1 MAKVRKE
8 YDAEGV
14 KLTMRTRDYLADM
27 SGQLALGIMGNLV
40 GQMTYFYTDKV
51 GMAVGAV
58 GVVMA
63 IAKIIDAFTDVIF
76 GNIIDHSRGGNK
88 KYFRWMIALAIPA
101 AAIVALM
108 FTVPKNVASGVQV
121 AYALVTNLLL
131 TAVIYTMIATPFSA
145 VMVVR
150 TKSNSERSSM
160 GVFRAVGNYGAGM
173 IIAIA
178 TIPVTNMLGGTQDA
192 WIKYGVVLALAVLLL
207 FMICWL
213 NGHKAAFTRE
223 NADESG
229 GSAVPEEEPV
239 PFGPA
244 MSMLFKNKY
253 WVIVLLFNLITAIT
267 NGIVG
272 SAGTYYCKWIFGNDN
287 LVALLG
293 AVQAREGHKGIVIH
307 QHIDPG
313 AGIVLVALPD
323 KGQVIEF
330 PVVCKGAH
338 GGKIAAGG
346 FAEEGNALGVIAIDL
361 RICPQEADRGFAVLN
376 GGGKRRFLGKSVV
389 HRGHRIP
396 VIPKIAVHQLGLP
409 RLRRARDKTAAVNEH
424 VEGRVFHAVGQIEIQ
439 IIALRDRSVGDV
451 AIRFPPVPGFDCRVP
466 IVFHG
471 EIVQAQRDGPV
482 TDPAKQQQD
491 HKKAGQRQKDG
502 LLSFHVCSHRNGAV
516 AKQLPFS

>member
-213 NGHKAAFTRE
+213 NGHKAAFT
-223 NADESG
+223 
-229 GSAVPEEEPV
+229 
-239 PFGPA
+239 
-244 MSMLFKNKY
+244 
-253 WVIVLLFNLITAIT
+253 VL
-267 NGIVG
+267 
-272 SAGTYYCKWIFGNDN
+272 
-287 LVALLG
+287 
-293 AVQAREGHKGIVIH
+293 
-307 QHIDPG
+307 
-313 AGIVLVALPD
+313 
-323 KGQVIEF
+323 
-330 PVVCKGAH
+330 
-338 GGKIAAGG
+338 
-346 FAEEGNALGVIAIDL
+346 
-361 RICPQEADRGFAVLN
+361 
-376 GGGKRRFLGKSVV
+376 
-389 HRGHRIP
+389 GHRP
-396 VIPKIAVHQLGLP
+396 
-409 RLRRARDKTAAVNEH
+409 
-424 VEGRVFHAVGQIEIQ
+424 
-439 IIALRDRSVGDV
+439 AL
-451 AIRFPPVPGFDCRVP
+451 
-466 IVFHG
+466 
-471 EIVQAQRDGPV
+471 
-482 TDPAKQQQD
+482 
-491 HKKAGQRQKDG
+491 
-502 LLSFHVCSHRNGAV
+502 
-516 AKQLPFS
+516 

>member
-207 FMICWL
+207 FLICWL

-223 NADESG
+223 EEGANGAPAE
-229 GSAVPEEEPV
+229 PEEEPV

-293 AVQAREGHKGIVIH
+293 AVGLVATVIGF
-307 QHIDPG
+307 ILSKPIISKLG
-313 AGIVLVALPD
+313 VTRTVSVGCLGAALMAGIRCFAPANFYLYVGTSLIGSFVQIPLMCLYGVLLAMAVDYNEWKYDKKLVAMSSGAIGFGNKVGSGLGSLLLSAFLVIGAYDATLAVASQSMRWSIYGFSNYLPL
-323 KGQVIEF
+323 VI
-330 PVVCKGAH
+330 
-338 GGKIAAGG
+338 
-346 FAEEGNALGVIAIDL
+346 NLRMYVIF
-361 RICPQEADRGFAVLN
+361 RGFDLEQKLPQMRAEVEAR
-376 GGGKRRFLGKSVV
+376 KAGKS
-389 HRGHRIP
+389 
-396 VIPKIAVHQLGLP
+396 A
-409 RLRRARDKTAAVNEH
+409 E
-424 VEGRVFHAVGQIEIQ
+424 
-439 IIALRDRSVGDV
+439 
-451 AIRFPPVPGFDCRVP
+451 
-466 IVFHG
+466 
-471 EIVQAQRDGPV
+471 
-482 TDPAKQQQD
+482 
-491 HKKAGQRQKDG
+491 
-502 LLSFHVCSHRNGAV
+502 
-516 AKQLPFS
+516 